1 LGTEFHKNGPGKNDF
16 KEEKSEIY
24 PAKDAETFLEKPLL
38 ILTNRG
44 CYSATNMFAAFM
56 KGLKN
61 VKLIGGKTGGGGGL
75 PTATELSNGWILRV
89 SGSITLDRNG
99 FNIENGVEP
108 DIKINMSKADM
119 DRGKDTIL
127 EEGLKVIRQN

>member
-1 LGTEFHKNGPGKNDF
+1 
-16 KEEKSEIY
+16 
-24 PAKDAETFLEKPLL
+24 
-38 ILTNRG
+38 
-44 CYSATNMFAAFM
+44 MFVAFM

-61 VKLIGGKTGGGGGL
+61 VTVVGGKTGGGGGL

-108 DIKINMSKADM
+108 DVKIDMSKADI
-119 DRGKDTIL
+119 DKGKDSIL
-127 EEGLKVIRQN
+127 EGGLRLIRQN